1 MSKGAASCRPFLLS
15 PKCRTRAGKV
25 NQRLTNS
32 GLYYFA
38 MILDEMNAP
47 LGQHRPAQPK
57 RMTLPVTA
65 LIRCAVAALVVTA
78 AGWIILGNEPGPD
91 DPARESARISDP
103 DSERVAK
110 QSAAEEPKPEPA
122 RIETPPAMRT
132 ITIIDGTSGKR
143 QEVVIPAPPE
153 EEQAFDAPKSRTS
166 LRLKAAERAGP
177 FIPAQAG
184 IQ

>member
-1 MSKGAASCRPFLLS
+1 
-15 PKCRTRAGKV
+15 
-25 NQRLTNS
+25 
-32 GLYYFA
+32 
-38 MILDEMNAP
+38 MILDEMSAP

-57 RMTLPVTA
+57 TMMLPVPA

-78 AGWIILGNEPGPD
+78 AGWIILGNEPAPD
-91 DPARESARISDP
+91 DAASKSARISDP

-110 QSAAEEPKPEPA
+110 QAAVEEPKPEPA

-143 QEVVIPAPPE
+143 QEVVIPAPLE
-153 EEQAFDAPKSRTS
+153 EEPALDAPKSRAS
-166 LRLKAAERAGP
+166 LRSKATDRAGP
-177 FIPAQAG
+177 FVPAQAG